1 MTCSPQMNMTD
12 FNFPPSMTQSR
23 HPVLWPHDPSAEAM
37 VFSTDDA
44 GDFYPNQD
52 TNRTTW
58 PDTGPSRTQSGSES
72 SNDTSQINTRITTP
86 NLFVDGRPGQD
97 NDLDDD
103 EPFQTN
109 LHIAAEAGHDSL
121 VGLLLGSGYTVD
133 EHDRV
138 K

>member
-1 MTCSPQMNMTD
+1 MAPQMNMTD
-12 FNFPPSMTQSR
+12 FNFPPSMTQ
-23 HPVLWPHDPSAEAM
+23 WPHDPPAEAM
-37 VFSTDDA
+37 GFFS
-44 GDFYPNQD
+44 NQD
-52 TNRTTW
+52 MNRTTW

-72 SNDTSQINTRITTP
+72 SNDTRITTP
-86 NLFVDGRPGQD
+86 NLFVDGRLGGQD

-133 EHDRV
+133 EPDRV

>member
-1 MTCSPQMNMTD
+1 
-12 FNFPPSMTQSR
+12 MTQSR
-23 HPVLWPHDPSAEAM
+23 HAVLWPHDPPAEAM

-44 GDFYPNQD
+44 GGFYSNQD

-58 PDTGPSRTQSGSES
+58 PETGPSRTQSGSES

-86 NLFVDGRPGQD
+86 NLFVDGRLGQD

-121 VGLLLGSGYTVD
+121 
-133 EHDRV
+133 
-138 K
+138 